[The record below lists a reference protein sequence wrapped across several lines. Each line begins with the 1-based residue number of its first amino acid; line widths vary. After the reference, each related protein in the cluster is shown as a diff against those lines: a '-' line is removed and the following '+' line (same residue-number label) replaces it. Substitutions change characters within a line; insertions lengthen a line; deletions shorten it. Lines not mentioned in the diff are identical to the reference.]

1 MVLRQLVA
9 LTAVIAVGRGIFY
22 AVSALFLTRVVGLSL
37 VEVGVGLTLAGAAGV
52 VAALAGGAAAD
63 RFGAV
68 RTLTLTVALQA
79 MALVFYPWVPG
90 FATFVLAAGVLSAA
104 FQASS
109 SARGAIVATAFAGA
123 GRVVARAR
131 MRVATNLGISVG
143 AVLGG
148 AAIWLD
154 TTASYR
160 GVLMLAAVLY
170 LAASLLVRRLS
181 GALAEVTEE
190 RHTNRSQ
197 LDTDRMTQAL
207 DRWAPYRDRRYLVLV
222 ALSGVSFLQMGVF
235 EVGVPLWIAGETE
248 APAWL
253 YAALLL
259 ANTAMVVGLQ
269 VRLSRSSETV
279 AGAGRASLQGG
290 VLMAIACLAY
300 AVAGTPGAVAAV
312 CLLTV
317 AMVLHTLAEILFSA
331 GTWALGYEL
340 ADESR
345 PGAYQGLMTFG
356 NATGTMIAPLV
367 VTTALGHG
375 YGGWSVLAV
384 VFGVTGL
391 GLAVLAARA
400 ARGASSPDDT
410 GGHLTASS
418 SRM

>member
-9 LTAVIAVGRGIFY
+9 LTTVIAVGRGIFY
-22 AVSALFLTRVVGLSL
+22 TVSALFLTRVVDLSL
-37 VEVGVGLTLAGAAGV
+37 GEVGIGLTLAGAAGV
-52 VAALAGGAAAD
+52 VAALVGGAAAD
-63 RFGAV
+63 RFGSV
-68 RTLTLTVALQA
+68 RTLTLTVALQGA
-79 MALVFYPWVPG
+79 VLAVYPWVPD

-109 SARGAIVATAFAGA
+109 AARGAIVAVAFA
-123 GRVVARAR
+123 
-131 MRVATNLGISVG
+131 
-143 AVLGG
+143 G

-154 TTASYR
+154 TAASYR

-170 LAASLLVRRLS
+170 VGASALVRRLS
-181 GALAEVTEE
+181 GALAEAAEE
-190 RHTNRSQ
+190 RHTNRSS
-197 LDTDRMTQAL
+197 LVPDRMTQPL
-207 DRWAPYRDRRYLVLV
+207 DRWAPYRDRQYLVLV

-259 ANTAMVVGLQ
+259 LNTALVIGLQ
-269 VRLSRSSETV
+269 VRLSRSSESV
-279 AGAGRASLQGG
+279 SGAGRASLRGG
-290 VLMAIACLAY
+290 VLMAAACVAY

-317 AMVLHTLAEILFSA
+317 AAVLHTLAEILFSA

-340 ADESR
+340 ADEAR

-356 NATGTMIAPLV
+356 NATGTMLAPLV
-367 VTTALGHG
+367 VTTALGYG
-375 YGGWSVLAV
+375 YGGWTTLAA
-384 VFGVTGL
+384 VFGATGL
-391 GLAVLAARA
+391 GLFVLAARA
-400 ARGASSPDDT
+400 AARSPEDV

>member
-22 AVSALFLTRVVGLSL
+22 TVSALFLTRVVDLSL
-37 VEVGVGLTLAGAAGV
+37 GEVGVGLTLAGAAGV
-52 VAALAGGAAAD
+52 VAALVGGAAAD

-68 RTLTLTVALQA
+68 RILTLTVALQG
-79 MALVFYPWVPG
+79 LVLAVYPWVPD
-90 FATFVLAAGVLSAA
+90 FVTFVLAAGVLSAA
-104 FQASS
+104 FQAGS
-109 SARGAIVATAFAGA
+109 SARGAIVAIAFAGA

-131 MRVATNLGISVG
+131 MRVATNLGISFG

-160 GVLMLAAVLY
+160 GVLTLAAALY
-170 LAASLLVRRLS
+170 VGASLLVRRLS
-181 GALAEVTEE
+181 GALAEVTEQ
-190 RHTNRSQ
+190 RHTERSQ
-197 LDTDRMTQAL
+197 SEPERMTQPS
-207 DRWAPYRDRRYLVLV
+207 DRWAPYRDRRYLALV

-259 ANTAMVVGLQ
+259 LNTALVIGLQ

-279 AGAGRASLQGG
+279 AGAGRASVRGG
-290 VLMAIACLAY
+290 VLMAVACLAY

-317 AMVLHTLAEILFSA
+317 AAVLHTLAEILFSA

-340 ADESR
+340 ADEAR

-367 VTTALGHG
+367 VTTALGYA
-375 YGGWSVLAV
+375 YGGWTVLAV

-391 GLAVLAARA
+391 GLLVLAHRA
-400 ARGASSPDDT
+400 AAAPDPEDV
-410 GGHLTASS
+410 GGHLAASS

>member
-9 LTAVIAVGRGIFY
+9 LTTVIAVGRGIFY
-22 AVSALFLTRVVGLSL
+22 TVSALFLTRVVDLSL
-37 VEVGVGLTLAGAAGV
+37 GEVGIGLTLAGAAGV
-52 VAALAGGAAAD
+52 VAALVGGAAAD
-63 RFGAV
+63 RFGSV
-68 RTLTLTVALQA
+68 RTLTLTVALQGA
-79 MALVFYPWVPG
+79 VLAVYPWVPD

-109 SARGAIVATAFAGA
+109 AARGAIVAVAFAGA

-131 MRVATNLGISVG
+131 MRVATNLGISFG

-154 TTASYR
+154 TAASYR

-170 LAASLLVRRLS
+170 VGASALVRRLS
-181 GALAEVTEE
+181 GALAEAAEE
-190 RHTNRSQ
+190 RHTDRSS
-197 LDTDRMTQAL
+197 LVPDRMTQPL
-207 DRWAPYRDRRYLVLV
+207 DRWAPYRDRQYLVLV

-259 ANTAMVVGLQ
+259 LNTALVIGLQ
-269 VRLSRSSETV
+269 VRLSRSSESV
-279 AGAGRASLQGG
+279 SGAGRASLRGG
-290 VLMAIACLAY
+290 VLMAAACIAY

-317 AMVLHTLAEILFSA
+317 AAVLHTLAEILFSA

-340 ADESR
+340 ADEAR

-356 NATGTMIAPLV
+356 NATGTMLAPLV
-367 VTTALGHG
+367 VTTALGYG
-375 YGGWSVLAV
+375 YGGWTTLAA
-384 VFGVTGL
+384 VFGATGL
-391 GLAVLAARA
+391 GLLVLAARA
-400 ARGASSPDDT
+400 AARSREDV

>member
-1 MVLRQLVA
+1 M
-9 LTAVIAVGRGIFY
+9 IAVGRGIFY
-22 AVSALFLTRVVGLSL
+22 TVSALFLTRVVDLSL
-37 VEVGVGLTLAGAAGV
+37 GEVGVGLTLAGAAGV

-68 RTLTLTVALQA
+68 RTLTVTVALQGA
-79 MALVFYPWVPG
+79 VLAVYPWVPG
-90 FATFVLAAGVLSAA
+90 FVTFVLTAGVLSAA

-109 SARGAIVATAFAGA
+109 AARGAIVAVAFAGA

-131 MRVATNLGISVG
+131 MRVATNLGISFG

-170 LAASLLVRRLS
+170 VGASTLVRRLS
-181 GALAEVTEE
+181 GALAEAAEQ
-190 RHTNRSQ
+190 RHTNRSSS
-197 LDTDRMTQAL
+197 DTDRMTQPL
-207 DRWAPYRDRRYLVLV
+207 DRWAPYRDRQYLVLV

-235 EVGVPLWIAGETE
+235 EVGVPLWIAGSTE

-259 ANTAMVVGLQ
+259 LNTALVVGLQ

-290 VLMAIACLAY
+290 LLMAVACVAY

-312 CLLTV
+312 CLLTL
-317 AMVLHTLAEILFSA
+317 AAVLHTLAEILFSA

-375 YGGWSVLAV
+375 YGGWSVLAA
-384 VFGVTGL
+384 VFGLTGL
-391 GLAVLAARA
+391 GLAVLAFRA
-400 ARGASSPDDT
+400 ARAVQATAPSPEAE
-410 GGHLTASS
+410 GGHLTTSS
-418 SRM
+418 SRI

>member
-9 LTAVIAVGRGIFY
+9 LTTVIAVGRGIFY
-22 AVSALFLTRVVGLSL
+22 TVSALFLTRVVDLSL
-37 VEVGVGLTLAGAAGV
+37 GEVGIGLTLAGAAGV
-52 VAALAGGAAAD
+52 VAALVGGAAAD
-63 RFGAV
+63 RFGSV
-68 RTLTLTVALQA
+68 RTLTLTVALQGA
-79 MALVFYPWVPG
+79 VLAVYPWVPD

-109 SARGAIVATAFAGA
+109 AARGAIVAVAFA
-123 GRVVARAR
+123 
-131 MRVATNLGISVG
+131 
-143 AVLGG
+143 G

-154 TTASYR
+154 TAASYR

-170 LAASLLVRRLS
+170 VGASALVRRLS
-181 GALAEVTEE
+181 GALAEAAEE
-190 RHTNRSQ
+190 RHTNRSS
-197 LDTDRMTQAL
+197 LVPDRMTQPL
-207 DRWAPYRDRRYLVLV
+207 DRWAPYRDRQYLVLV

-259 ANTAMVVGLQ
+259 LNTALVIGLQ
-269 VRLSRSSETV
+269 VRLSRSSESV
-279 AGAGRASLQGG
+279 SGAGRASLRGG
-290 VLMAIACLAY
+290 VLMAAACVAY

-317 AMVLHTLAEILFSA
+317 AAVLHTLAEILFSA

-340 ADESR
+340 ANEAR

-356 NATGTMIAPLV
+356 NATGTMLAPLV
-367 VTTALGHG
+367 VTTALGYG
-375 YGGWSVLAV
+375 YGGWTTLAA
-384 VFGVTGL
+384 VFGATGL
-391 GLAVLAARA
+391 GLFVLAARA
-400 ARGASSPDDT
+400 AARSPEDV

>member
-22 AVSALFLTRVVGLSL
+22 TVSALFLTQVVDLSL
-37 VEVGVGLTLAGAAGV
+37 GEVGVGLTLAGAAGV

-63 RFGAV
+63 RFGSV
-68 RTLTLTVALQA
+68 RTLTITVALQG
-79 MALVFYPWVPG
+79 LVLAVYPWVPD
-90 FATFVLAAGVLSAA
+90 FMTFVLAAGILSAA

-109 SARGAIVATAFAGA
+109 AARGAIVAVAFPGA

-131 MRVATNLGISVG
+131 MRVATNLGISLG

-170 LAASLLVRRLS
+170 VAASMLVRRLS
-181 GALAEVTEE
+181 GALAEAAEE
-190 RHTNRSQ
+190 RHTNRSPEAPEG
-197 LDTDRMTQAL
+197 MTQSA
-207 DRWAPYRDRRYLVLV
+207 DRWAPYRDRQYLVLV

-259 ANTAMVVGLQ
+259 LNTALVIGLQ

-279 AGAGRASLQGG
+279 AGAGRASLRGG
-290 VLMAIACLAY
+290 VLMAAACLAY

-312 CLLTV
+312 CLLTL
-317 AMVLHTLAEILFSA
+317 AAVLHTLAEILFSA

-340 ADESR
+340 ADEAR

-367 VTTALGHG
+367 VTTALGYG
-375 YGGWSVLAV
+375 YGGWTTLAA
-384 VFGVTGL
+384 VFGATGL
-391 GLAVLAARA
+391 GLFVLALRA
-400 ARGASSPDDT
+400 AARIPEDV
-410 GGHLTASS
+410 GGHFTTASS
-418 SRM
+418 KM